1 MPNVALQ
8 LAFGNILVRTRV
20 DICTFVC
27 DVVFMQDM
35 RTRRPT
41 NLTLDPE
48 ILAEL
53 DEWIEKQPH
62 RLKRSGVIETAIR
75 EFLDRQRKVK
85 R

>member
-53 DEWIEKQPH
+53 DEWIEK
-62 RLKRSGVIETAIR
+62 RSEEHTSELPVTLESRMPSSA
-75 EFLDRQRKVK
+75 
-85 R
+85 